1 MISQYQY
8 NRVIFFKNY
17 VLTLGLKREVNYF
30 YLDALKDKVL
40 LYTLNLSK
48 INNIS
53 FNIIYFIFKITLKM
67 VEMVILLL
75 LTFIL
80 IVYNINCR

>member
-53 FNIIYFIFKITLKM
+53 FNLIYFIFKITLKM